1 MSSTLLIISPRN
13 FNEKEFFITKDIL
26 SKNKIKVQVASV
38 SEECISM
45 NGLKIKPDM
54 LVIDAL
60 KQEYDAII
68 LIGGSG
74 CFELSEYPEVIEI
87 LKKQAEK
94 NKILAAICLAP
105 AILAKA
111 GVLEDTIATVFP
123 ADWALSQL
131 ETGKAHYM
139 PKKVIQD
146 GNIITADGPDSAEEF
161 AKTILKKL
169 K

>member
-1 MSSTLLIISPRN
+1 
-13 FNEKEFFITKDIL
+13 
-26 SKNKIKVQVASV
+26 
-38 SEECISM
+38 M
-45 NGLKIKPDM
+45 NGLKVKPDM

-60 KQEYDAII
+60 KQEYDALI
-68 LIGGSG
+68 LVGGSG
-74 CFELSEYPEVIEI
+74 CFQLSEYPEVIEI
-87 LKKQAEK
+87 LKKQSEK

-105 AILAKA
+105 TILAKA
-111 GVLEDTIATVFP
+111 GLLEDVIATVFP

-131 ETGKAHYM
+131 KMGKAHYM

-146 GNIITADGPDSAEEF
+146 GNIITADGPDSVEEF